1 MILCYYVVR
10 IVKQKVSHSV
20 NAKTRQC
27 APMLTETFL
36 AAMRR
41 HAKHAHVSRATLGES
56 RETAWRL
63 RPARVPCDGWG
74 SAAPRTEPRTNT
86 HDTRG
91 PDTRSSCSV
100 VP

>member
-56 RETAWRL
+56 RETAWLSNRENL
-63 RPARVPCDGWG
+63 GMDQVF
-74 SAAPRTEPRTNT
+74 
-86 HDTRG
+86 
-91 PDTRSSCSV
+91 V
-100 VP
+100 VWTSKSGLNQPTVV

>member
-41 HAKHAHVSRATLGES
+41 PWT
-56 RETAWRL
+56 
-63 RPARVPCDGWG
+63 
-74 SAAPRTEPRTNT
+74 TNT
-86 HDTRG
+86 TE
-91 PDTRSSCSV
+91 
-100 VP
+100 

>member
-74 SAAPRTEPRTNT
+74 SAAHLAEVPRMSDGRA
-86 HDTRG
+86 
-91 PDTRSSCSV
+91 
-100 VP
+100 